1 MNDILEMYKEDLLR
15 AILEFGT
22 GNGEADAK
30 DLLSDVGGDK
40 LSFRARA
47 QELWDSIFVLCESK
61 LASNEPYLKA
71 IM

>member
-22 GNGEADAK
+22 GNGEADTE

-40 LSFRARA
+40 RLFEKATLEMEEGKLLARARR
-47 QELWDSIFVLCESK
+47 ECICLRREHK
-61 LASNEPYLKA
+61 R
-71 IM
+71 